1 MDVASSPDTSMRT
14 MRSHVLRD
22 INALSDESLSGF
34 MPSIPQPEEK
44 TTSPRKLSFDNAD
57 QYMDEIQHRVNEL
70 EVCCKSDVFVN
81 ELIVHLQLPR
91 MVSLLLRKAARG
103 GGVAATSYCFAS
115 NEATKGLCDR
125 PLETFAPCGGDS

>member
-1 MDVASSPDTSMRT
+1 
-14 MRSHVLRD
+14 
-22 INALSDESLSGF
+22 
-34 MPSIPQPEEK
+34 
-44 TTSPRKLSFDNAD
+44 
-57 QYMDEIQHRVNEL
+57 MDEIQHHVNEL
-70 EVCCKSDVFVN
+70 EACCKSDVSVN

-91 MVSLLLRKAARG
+91 MVLLLLRKGARG